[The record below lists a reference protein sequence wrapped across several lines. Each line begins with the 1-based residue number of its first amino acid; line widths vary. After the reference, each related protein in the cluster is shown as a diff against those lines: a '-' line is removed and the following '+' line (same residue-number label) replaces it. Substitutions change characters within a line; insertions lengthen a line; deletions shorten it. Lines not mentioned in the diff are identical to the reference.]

1 MEFVQ
6 GMQGWLNFQKPM
18 DRCNLSHQEAEEEKS
33 HDSINTCE
41 KIWQN
46 PIAIQD

>member
-18 DRCNLSHQEAEEEKS
+18 DRCNLSHQEAEKKS
-33 HDSINTCE
+33 HMIVSIHVKKSD
-41 KIWQN
+41 KIQ
-46 PIAIQD
+46 